1 MKCSKCKDE
10 IPKGKEKYHHKKVL
24 CKWCWDKIHPGHLT
38 KRSFVAWVQRNK
50 EEIKKKM
57 TK

>member
-24 CKWCWDKIHPGHLT
+24 CKWCWEKLHQ
-38 KRSFVAWVQRNK
+38 KRPTRLSFVAWVQKNK
-50 EEIKKKM
+50 EKM
-57 TK
+57 MK